1 MAQRCRHRCGRSA
14 ASTPTR
20 PGTSSRSRAANR
32 IPSEHRSSDRYG
44 SFLVDASASS
54 SETPVEV
61 RIERVALAAP
71 DASRRARTAV
81 PGFRP
86 SFRRARTCGR
96 RRRCENGR
104 ATNLFMMNSQSGLA
118 ALSTAELL
126 ARTRQLVEHSRRV
139 EADLLVYLGEI
150 DERRLYLERAFP
162 SMFMFC
168 VGEYGFSEEAA
179 YNRIMVAR
187 AGRRLPAVIEALR
200 TGEVHLGGL
209 RLLVPHLTAENH
221 RDVLAEAAGKT
232 KRAIEELVARLA
244 PQPPVLPPLSEE
256 TFKVQFTASRA
267 LRDKLRQAQ
276 DLLRHRVR
284 DGDLPT
290 IVEKALDLLIEQV
303 KKERFAIGRK
313 PRRPS
318 SEAPQESCSRH
329 VPDEIRRTVHERDR
343 GRCTFEDEHGR
354 QSTETGAIE
363 LDHVDGFART
373 HQHQAD
379 RIRLLCRA
387 HNQYEAERMY
397 GRAFMERASSARTS
411 TSPGTSSQPRL
422 L

>member
-1 MAQRCRHRCGRSA
+1 
-14 ASTPTR
+14 
-20 PGTSSRSRAANR
+20 
-32 IPSEHRSSDRYG
+32 
-44 SFLVDASASS
+44 
-54 SETPVEV
+54 
-61 RIERVALAAP
+61 VA
-71 DASRRARTAV
+71 
-81 PGFRP
+81 
-86 SFRRARTCGR
+86 
-96 RRRCENGR
+96 
-104 ATNLFMMNSQSGLA
+104 
-118 ALSTAELL
+118 
-126 ARTRQLVEHSRRV
+126 
-139 EADLLVYLGEI
+139 
-150 DERRLYLERAFP
+150 
-162 SMFMFC
+162 
-168 VGEYGFSEEAA
+168 
-179 YNRIMVAR
+179 
-187 AGRRLPAVIEALR
+187 
-200 TGEVHLGGL
+200 
-209 RLLVPHLTAENH
+209 
-221 RDVLAEAAGKT
+221 
-232 KRAIEELVARLA
+232 
-244 PQPPVLPPLSEE
+244 PLSEE

-354 QSTETGAIE
+354 QCTETGAIE

-397 GRAFMERASSARTS
+397 GRAFMERARSARTS
-411 TSPGTSSQPRL
+411 TRPGTSSQPRL